1 MILISTDGVEPST
14 LKGTDFK
21 SAAYTNSAKQII
33 KKKRARV
40 DSNHQPFE
48 CKSKILPIEISAL
61 F

>member
-33 KKKRARV
+33 KKKEHEWIRTTNLLNV
-40 DSNHQPFE
+40 NQKFFQL
-48 CKSKILPIEISAL
+48 K
-61 F
+61 